1 MLNTTRLTLTEID
14 NRIIGDYILELTR
27 FEEAVQ
33 EAKNHRLGHRLYGLT
48 DTDEKLLQ
56 LAVAEASAV
65 IEALNKQLP
74 LTPDRLGLNRPPKV
88 AFTASTNRTH
98 TQLIETLTELCARV
112 ADGFKYATLHELFR
126 ARYYYDADTSYY
138 DEAFHER
145 NMLALVQCI
154 RRVRE
159 QEDPTWKKLAIAL
172 EILAVVIMCAAC
184 ITFLATAGAALLPVV
199 GMTVAAGTCFGA
211 GLFFNKDTQLVK
223 ALDEVNLTPVP
234 RTGSMG

>member
-1 MLNTTRLTLTEID
+1 MFNTTRLTLTDID
-14 NRIIGDYILELTR
+14 NRIIGDYILELSL

-33 EAKNHRLGHRLYGLT
+33 DAKDYRLGHRLYGLS

-65 IEALNKQLP
+65 ITALNKQLP
-74 LTPDRLGLNRPPKV
+74 LTPDRLGLKNPPKV
-88 AFTASTNRTH
+88 AFTASTNRTN
-98 TQLIETLTELCARV
+98 TDLIVTLTTLCARMT
-112 ADGFKYATLHELFR
+112 DGFKYATLHEPFR
-126 ARYYYDADTSYY
+126 ARDYYNVHRTDY

-172 EILAVVIMCAAC
+172 EILAVVMMCAAC
-184 ITFLATAGAALLPVV
+184 ITLLATAGAALLPVV
-199 GMTVAAGTCFGA
+199 GMTVVAGACFGA

-223 ALDEVNLTPVP
+223 ALDEVYLTPVP
-234 RTGSMG
+234 RTGNMG